1 MRKAVA
7 PICAHCNQPSVLVGG
22 DVIWPNRTDRHAQF
36 FWRCV
41 PCAAYVGCHKN
52 TKRPLGIPANDEL
65 RQARILLHNRMV
77 DPLWRTAVESVGY
90 TPEDPKARKIIMNTA
105 RSRVYEFLAWKL
117 GIERDECHVAEFDLE
132 MCRRAWRALQGVD
145 YVMIRSWAKERRQ
158 DAAE

>member
-7 PICAHCNQPSVLVGG
+7 PICPHCKQPSVLAGG
-22 DVIWPNRTDRHAQF
+22 DVIYPNWKDRHAQF
-36 FWRCV
+36 FWQCA
-41 PCAAYVGCHKN
+41 PCGAYVGTHKN
-52 TKRPLGIPANDEL
+52 TKPPLGIPANDEL

-117 GIERDECHVAEFDLE
+117 GLDRDECHVAEFDLD

-145 YVMIRSWAKERRQ
+145 YVMIRNWAKERKQ
-158 DAAE
+158 IAA